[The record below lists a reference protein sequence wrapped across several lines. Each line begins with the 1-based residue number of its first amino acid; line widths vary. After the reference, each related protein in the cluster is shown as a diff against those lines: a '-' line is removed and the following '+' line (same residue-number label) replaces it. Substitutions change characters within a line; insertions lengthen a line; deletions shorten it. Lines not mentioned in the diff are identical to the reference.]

1 MNYWLMKSEPS
12 EFSIDDLQ
20 EVRRERWDG
29 IRNYQ
34 VRNMLRDEMRQGDVA
49 LFYHSNA
56 GKETGVVGI
65 MEIAGDAYP
74 DPTQFDSKSV
84 YYDSSSSTQ
93 NPRWLCVDVTFKKK
107 LIRPVFLINLK
118 QIKEMSASPLIKK
131 GNRLSVVE
139 LSKKQFD
146 AIVSVAH

>member
-1 MNYWLMKSEPS
+1 MKSEPS

-93 NPRWLCVDVTFKKK
+93 NPRWLCVDVAFRKK
-107 LIRPVFLINLK
+107 LIEPVLLTELK
-118 QIKEMSASPLIKK
+118 RTEEMSTSPLVRK
-131 GNRLSVVE
+131 GSRLSVVW
-139 LSKKQFD
+139 LSKKQYD
-146 AIVSVAH
+146 AILNIAS